1 MTEAQT
7 IDLDALTGGGAVH
20 NLSGHE
26 RGLHARHQFQLDE
39 FDQAKSKVVI
49 KVPDHVYG
57 LSPSFIQGLLSASV
71 LAFGSRDAFF
81 SFYSINGSE
90 LVRKQF
96 DRGLDAILTDRN
108 LSG

>member
-7 IDLDALTGGGAVH
+7 VDLDVLTGGGAVH

-26 RGLHARHQFQLDE
+26 RGLHARLQFQLDN
-39 FDQAKSKVVI
+39 FDEAKNKVVI
-49 KVPDHVYG
+49 KVPDHIYG
-57 LSPSFIQGLLSASV
+57 LSPSFVQGLLSASV
-71 LAFGSRDAFF
+71 LALGSRDAFF
-81 SFYSINGSE
+81 SFYSIMGSE
-90 LVRKQF
+90 LIQRQF